1 VKKNQDQPADAAEL
15 RRHAEARLK
24 LQRPE
29 GRGQTTEAQ
38 TARLVHELEVHQIEL
53 EMQNE
58 ELRQTRANMEVLL
71 AQYADLYEFAPT
83 GYFNLAADG
92 TILAVN
98 LTGAHLIGIER
109 GRLLNRRFGFLV
121 APADRPVFNA
131 FLERAF
137 AGEGREFCEVA
148 MLRGETAPLYV
159 RVEAMMSESRQEC
172 RAAVMDVTDR
182 HQAEAERERLIQEL
196 QTALDRVKMLSGLLP
211 ICANCKMIRDDQGY
225 WNQVE
230 AYVASHSE
238 VTFTHGL
245 CPECVHK
252 LYPEYAHGLNPEPGV
267 PVPET
272 APADASGG
280 HIAPEQHGSET

>member
-1 VKKNQDQPADAAEL
+1 
-15 RRHAEARLK
+15 
-24 LQRPE
+24 
-29 GRGQTTEAQ
+29 
-38 TARLVHELEVHQIEL
+38 
-53 EMQNE
+53 
-58 ELRQTRANMEVLL
+58 
-71 AQYADLYEFAPT
+71 
-83 GYFNLAADG
+83 
-92 TILAVN
+92 
-98 LTGAHLIGIER
+98 
-109 GRLLNRRFGFLV
+109 
-121 APADRPVFNA
+121 
-131 FLERAF
+131 
-137 AGEGREFCEVA
+137 
-148 MLRGETAPLYV
+148 
-159 RVEAMMSESRQEC
+159 
-172 RAAVMDVTDR
+172 MDVTDR

-280 HIAPEQHGSET
+280 HIAPEQRGSET